1 MTEPTP
7 SAKFAEPKDLEVRLA
22 REFSTSE
29 RLQVQAFIEDIS
41 ALIRVKRPLI
51 DSALASGR
59 VTKPILV
66 ALISQVA
73 ARIISSAARGAGVKS
88 EQYPEWSYALTDAA
102 SRGLFFT
109 ADELEMLN
117 GAAAPATAGAYSIPL
132 YR

>member
-7 SAKFAEPKDLEVRLA
+7 LVTFARPADLEVRLA
-22 REFSTSE
+22 RTFSDTE
-29 RLQVQAFIEDIS
+29 RLQVEAFIEDIS
-41 ALIRVKRPLI
+41 ALVRVKRPLT
-51 DSALASGR
+51 DSALAAGR
-59 VTKPILV
+59 VTQQILV

-73 ARIISSAARGAGVKS
+73 ARIINSAARGAGVKS